1 MSQTDAIMEP
11 KWRKNEKKSH
21 TRMRADTPGLAMAI
35 NDSPLSELTSTML
48 VLWKEREE
56 AVVEQGEWLM

>member
-1 MSQTDAIMEP
+1 
-11 KWRKNEKKSH
+11 
-21 TRMRADTPGLAMAI
+21 MRADTPGLAMAI